1 MNKLIISL
9 CFIVTISLYSCEKR
23 EKSSPQPQKESQKLD
38 NTENEH
44 NNVQNSKKSDEA
56 SVDNSKV
63 LNASIN
69 KTSETPKPGNEVV
82 RTENLWNIYRKCKTG
97 AEKAKEHGDYKKSI
111 ELTLQGADAAIKLK
125 RPDIAAW
132 QYNNAAKHAIDYYIA
147 ETKFQERMRK
157 AAEIKDSEKKSALK
171 KETKS
176 IMNSNLSILEEAE
189 TYLSS
194 AKKYDE
200 VKSDPKRVSA
210 IKSNMNFIKEMR
222 SIIE

>member
-38 NTENEH
+38 NTENKH

-111 ELTLQGADAAIKLK
+111 ELTLQGADAQQIKD
-125 RPDIAAW
+125 RYCGSAV
-132 QYNNAAKHAIDYYIA
+132 YNATKHAIVI
-147 ETKFQERMRK
+147 T
-157 AAEIKDSEKKSALK
+157 EKRSLSDEKSR
-171 KETKS
+171 
-176 IMNSNLSILEEAE
+176 
-189 TYLSS
+189 
-194 AKKYDE
+194 D
-200 VKSDPKRVSA
+200 
-210 IKSNMNFIKEMR
+210 
-222 SIIE
+222 